1 MPTDTDT
8 RYPAADLAKLHAD
21 AYTLRHVDN
30 LTWDQVAAALDE
42 PVAVVKDWAQT
53 YIDRTDAA
61 AAEQQM
67 SLFD

>member
-1 MPTDTDT
+1 MPTDI
-8 RYPAADLAKLHAD
+8 RYPAAELATLHVD

-30 LTWDQVAAALDE
+30 LTWDQVATALDE

>member
-1 MPTDTDT
+1 MTTDTDT
-8 RYPAADLAKLHAD
+8 RYPAADLTKLYAD
-21 AYTLRHVDN
+21 AYTLRHVNN
-30 LTWDQVAAALDE
+30 LTWDQVATALDE